1 LLSARQIWD
10 FNLGRSRNHKENSA
24 LEVAFGSNNG
34 GFMIKSYNDMLKEIS
49 SGTTKDLEDIYDS
62 GYCAAAEDIM
72 STNIC
77 QLPSKNVSRFPIC
90 FNIAPYAYS
99 AHSVP

>member
-1 LLSARQIWD
+1 
-10 FNLGRSRNHKENSA
+10 
-24 LEVAFGSNNG
+24 
-34 GFMIKSYNDMLKEIS
+34 MIKSYNDMLKEIS

-90 FNIAPYAYS
+90 FNIDRHSLCLFS
-99 AHSVP
+99 AFSNMQKLLLALLSMVRLLSMVQSN